1 MMAEQAALSTREGHL
16 TETEM
21 AGTLLT
27 SAPSYRPATPWSPF
41 GGIAATLAVLALAT
55 AGAISMTLAT
65 VVLRGLSLTGD
76 ASVAGNTLGD
86 PIVMAV
92 ALIGWQALIV
102 LLTLVIARWYGGV
115 RLEVLALTELPSLKT
130 LALAVLGGMVLTL
143 PFDIAGFTIARETV
157 KADTS
162 SFVPL
167 VNSVWWPLFALAIIV
182 GAPLSEEL
190 LFRGF
195 LQSALARSGIGF
207 IGASLLTTVGWTLLH
222 VQYSLLGLAQVFVIG
237 LYLSWLLWRTGTLWL
252 PILVHGAYNG
262 LSFTLLKL
270 GIIGT

>member
-1 MMAEQAALSTREGHL
+1 
-16 TETEM
+16 M
-21 AGTLLT
+21 AGYLLT
-27 SAPSYRPATPWSPF
+27 GSPSYRPATPWSPL
-41 GGIAATLAVLALAT
+41 GGIAATLLVLVLAT
-55 AGAISMTLAT
+55 AGAISMTLGT
-65 VVLRGLSLTGD
+65 VVLRGLSLTGN
-76 ASVAGNTLGD
+76 AAGTLAD

-102 LLTLVIARWYGGV
+102 LLTLLVARWYDGA
-115 RLEVLALTELPSLKT
+115 RSEVLALTELPSLKT
-130 LALAVLGGMVLTL
+130 LVLAILGGMVLTL

-207 IGASLLTTVGWTLLH
+207 VGASLLTTVGWTLLH
-222 VQYSLLGLAQVFVIG
+222 VQYSLLGLTQVCVIG

-252 PILVHGAYNG
+252 PILVHGTYNG

-270 GIIGT
+270 GVIGT